1 MRISYDAEADALY
14 IRLVE
19 GPQQCRTL
27 LLNDRVALNLGANEV
42 LDAKELLQ
50 AGELPSIVLDNISA
64 VPA

>member
-27 LLNDRVALNLGANEV
+27 HLNDRLALNLGANEV
-42 LDAKELLQ
+42 LVVEPRLTPDA
-50 AGELPSIVLDNISA
+50 
-64 VPA
+64 